1 MATNRQKI
9 ETRPIGVFDSGLGGL
24 TVVRELQK
32 NLPHEKIIYFGDI
45 ARLPYGIKS
54 KQQIIEFSKQNSA
67 FLSKQKIKALVVACN
82 TSASVSLPSL
92 RKNFK
97 LPIVDVIGPAARRAV
112 QLSQVGRIGI
122 IGTTATIHSGAYE
135 RAIHRLSPKTKVF
148 SVACPLFVPLVEEGW
163 TQDGVAA
170 DTVKKYLTPLV
181 KQNVDVL
188 VLGCTHYPMLKGK
201 IQQFMGPRVK
211 IVDSALPTINF
222 LKDVLHC
229 QGALAKTNGKK
240 GALDIYVSDFP
251 RNFVRVGE
259 RFLGQKMNSVKVVR
273 LK

>member
-1 MATNRQKI
+1 MKNNGI
-9 ETRPIGVFDSGLGGL
+9 EERPIGVFDSGLGGL
-24 TVVRELQK
+24 TIVRELKK

-82 TSASVSLPSL
+82 TSASVSLPTL

-112 QLSQVGRIGI
+112 QLTQVGRIGV
-122 IGTTATIHSGAYE
+122 IGTTATVESKAYDK
-135 RAIHRLSPKTKVF
+135 AIRRLSSKAKVF
-148 SVACPLFVPLVEEGW
+148 QVACPLFVPLVEEGW
-163 TQDGVAA
+163 TQDGVAH
-170 DTVKKYLTPLV
+170 DTIKKYLSPLV
-181 KQNVDVL
+181 RANVDVL

-211 IVDSALPTINF
+211 IIDSALPTVNF

-229 QGALAKTNGKK
+229 QGALAPSKGKK
-240 GALDIYVSDFP
+240 GDLQIFVSDFP
-251 RNFVRVGE
+251 RNFIRIGE